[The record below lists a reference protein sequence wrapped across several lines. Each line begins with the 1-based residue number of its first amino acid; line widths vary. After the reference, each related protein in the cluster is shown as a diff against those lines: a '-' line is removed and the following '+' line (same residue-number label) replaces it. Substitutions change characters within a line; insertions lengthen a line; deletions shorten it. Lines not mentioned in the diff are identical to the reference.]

1 MNLSEKVREYL
12 NRKLEDCEQK
22 LNKLKRKKKRIK
34 ILYIVTV
41 LLSILVSSTVS
52 VLSTIVVP
60 GIIITILS
68 AFTVILTGISARFN
82 FHSKKAEIK
91 TLIEKLNKIKL
102 KLDYVISCNGNLTQ
116 TEYEEILKD
125 F

>member
-91 TLIEKLNKIKL
+91 SLIEKLNKIKF